1 MFDTDVMVEP
11 TGSAAERRWQRF
23 GYWVHELRA
32 GVFRVE
38 DKSGQAIGFV
48 TAKGSRFQARSGYG
62 QSLATS
68 EVLGSF
74 NSARAALRLVIGHH
88 ELQELRAEVRRQV
101 IELEQK
107 DPNSTRRAR

>member
-1 MFDTDVMVEP
+1 M
-11 TGSAAERRWQRF
+11 
-23 GYWVHELRA
+23 
-32 GVFRVE
+32 FRVE
-38 DKSGQAIGFV
+38 DTTGSAIGFV

-88 ELQELRAEVRRQV
+88 ELQELRDRVRKQV
-101 IELEQK
+101 IELEQE
-107 DPNSTRRAR
+107 DPNSTRRVR

>member
-1 MFDTDVMVEP
+1 MGEPVEP
-11 TGSAAERRWQRF
+11 ATGKRWQRF
-23 GYWVHELRA
+23 GYWVHELRP

-74 NSARAALRLVIGHH
+74 NSARAALRLVAGHH
-88 ELQELRAEVRRQV
+88 ELQELRDEVRRQV

-107 DPNSTRRAR
+107 DPNSTRRVR